1 MQRRGFT
8 LIELLIVI
16 FFSMI
21 LFGIVGIFGVS
32 SIYLQELDRTVQTI
46 RNELVAARD
55 EAMSG
60 RDESSWGVAFGT
72 STAVFFK
79 GSTYGSRDTDFDLV
93 NPFAPR
99 MVITGPLEIV
109 FSPPFGDATATGTI
123 SIVNGAHEA
132 SITVNRYGMIEVEN

>member
-8 LIELLIVI
+8 LIELLVVI
-16 FFSMI
+16 IFSMI
-21 LFGIVGIFGVS
+21 LFGIVAVFGIS
-32 SIYLQELDRTVQTI
+32 SIYIQELDRTVQTI

-60 RDESSWGVAFGT
+60 RDGSAWGVAFGT

-79 GSTYGSRDTDFDLV
+79 GSTYGSRDTAFDLV

-109 FSPPFGDATATGTI
+109 FAPPFGNAIATGTI
-123 SIVNGAHEA
+123 SIANGTHDA
-132 SITVNRYGMIEVEN
+132 SITVNRYGMIEVQN